1 VISQLKRD
9 RATVVVGL
17 SLLCLASLVFFGLR
31 GFWLMRQDYVG
42 EIDRI
47 VPRTARMLG
56 FIQAQEQLLAATTA
70 VEGVMADLTY
80 SADGDGAMTSTS
92 MQQVIRGSLASA
104 GLSVSGSQIL
114 PTVRQEGFDQLKLD
128 ITVVGNIESLNEAF
142 ENLRMLRP
150 LIFVESVNIRSQRSR
165 SPKRRREPVEPSTDP
180 RMLTAQFRLLSL
192 RLIR

>member
-1 VISQLKRD
+1 M
-9 RATVVVGL
+9 VVGL
-17 SLLCLASLVFFGLR
+17 SLLCLASLVLFGLR
-31 GFWLMRQDYVG
+31 GFWLMRQDSVR

-56 FIQAQEQLLAATTA
+56 FIQAQEQLTAATVA
-70 VEGVMADLTY
+70 VEGVLAGLTY

-114 PTVRQEGFDQLKLD
+114 PTVRLEGFDQLKLD

-142 ENLRMLRP
+142 ENLRVLRP
-150 LIFVESVNIRSQRSR
+150 LIFVESVNIKAQRSR
-165 SPKRRREPVEPSTDP
+165 SPRRRREPVEPLTDP